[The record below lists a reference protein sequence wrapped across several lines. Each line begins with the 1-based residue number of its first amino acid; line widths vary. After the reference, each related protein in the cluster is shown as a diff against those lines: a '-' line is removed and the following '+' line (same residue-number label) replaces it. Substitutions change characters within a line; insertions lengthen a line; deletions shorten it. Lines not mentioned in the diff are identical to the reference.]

1 MSGACSLLGIEAM
14 QIMKEGGVITP
25 SFSFVDD
32 VLDAVGVGAP
42 VGDALFDGFGLE
54 VLGEGSV
61 NQCREFG
68 VGGEAEGD

>member
-1 MSGACSLLGIEAM
+1 
-14 QIMKEGGVITP
+14 MKEGGVITP

-68 VGGEAEGD
+68 I